1 MYSLS
6 FTTRSVNDTLTNL
19 LATKEICISTTP
31 DWVVEAA
38 NFASVNS
45 PRHVSEWPLSGLT
58 PRPSDLVKPAH
69 VAESPYSV
77 ECKLHSVQDFF
88 SKKDPSVRTSTMVIV
103 EVIRFHIWED
113 AVGADRATADIQK
126 LRPVFRAG
134 GIMYG
139 ACPNAFEL
147 PRPVAFRELRED
159 GHIKNLI

>member
-6 FTTRSVNDTLTNL
+6 FTSRSVNDTLTNL
-19 LATKEICISTTP
+19 LATEEICISTTP
-31 DWVVEAA
+31 EWVVEAA

-58 PRPSDLVKPAH
+58 PRRSDLVKPAH

-88 SKKDPSVRTSTMVIV
+88 SKKDPSLRTSTLVVV
-103 EVIRFHIWED
+103 EVIRFHIWDD
-113 AVGADRATADIQK
+113 AVGKDRATADIQK

-134 GIMYG
+134 GITYG

-159 GHIKNLI
+159 GHIMNLI